1 MSWRSRKS
9 NKYNRSE
16 EVEYWLT
23 LIEEQEYSYCPWFDD
38 WDDDFT
44 WEHAWWHYSGGGY
57 VHNMDELHKM
67 KLLTLLRSLN
77 IKSTIPV
84 LKEAGW

>member
-9 NKYNRSE
+9 NKYNRAE
-16 EVEYWLT
+16 DHHEYWLT
-23 LIEEQEYSYCPWFDD
+23 LIQEQYDEYNCWWWMD
-38 WDDDFT
+38 WDDD
-44 WEHAWWHYSGGGY
+44 EHWWDYYGRPGY
-57 VHNMDELHKM
+57 VANMEELHKM